1 MPKEKFEALP
11 QYETS
16 PLFSDLERRIIRY
29 AEEMTKKVHVDAKL
43 VDELKRDLSTEAL
56 VQLTL
61 TIAAAN
67 FTNRVNE
74 ALGTELEH

>member
-1 MPKEKFEALP
+1 MPKEKFDALP
-11 QYETS
+11 DYANS
-16 PLFSDLERRIIRY
+16 PLYSDLERQVIRY
-29 AEEMTKKVHVDAKL
+29 AEEMTRKVHVDAGL
-43 VDELKRDLSTEAL
+43 VETLKRHLSPEAL

-74 ALGTELEH
+74 ALSTELES